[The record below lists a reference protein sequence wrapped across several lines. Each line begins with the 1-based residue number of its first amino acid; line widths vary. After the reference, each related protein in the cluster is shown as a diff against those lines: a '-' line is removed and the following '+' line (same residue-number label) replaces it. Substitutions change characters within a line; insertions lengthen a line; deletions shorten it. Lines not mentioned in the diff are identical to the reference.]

1 MNAREL
7 ARAQRA
13 EEREL
18 KQRRAYHCA
27 IRCLAM
33 HGARKA
39 IKEKVRAMGVKL
51 SALSAS
57 DITMMAE
64 LYYRIHAAQLSAE
77 AQRFVDAWP
86 EFVKWRA
93 SAKLLT
99 SAQSQNEPRSITSA
113 VHMSG
118 AE

>member
-57 DITMMAE
+57 DISIMAE

-93 SAKLLT
+93 SAKLIT
-99 SAQSQNEPRSITSA
+99 NAQTENAQQSIGSA
-113 VHMSG
+113 VQMLG
-118 AE
+118 AK